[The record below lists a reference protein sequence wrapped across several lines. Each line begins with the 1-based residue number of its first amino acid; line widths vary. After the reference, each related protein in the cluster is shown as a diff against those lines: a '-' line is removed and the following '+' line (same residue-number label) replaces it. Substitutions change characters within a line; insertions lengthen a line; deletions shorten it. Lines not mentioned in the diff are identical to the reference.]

1 MRAFPLSNFDEM
13 AFFFA
18 VNRSWKETGGM
29 PKSNL
34 EKILLAGSVTAIG
47 AAFRKRELSIR
58 DSVNWYLARIEMLN
72 QKGPTLNAIK
82 DVSSHAEADAETLQ
96 SELAAGRD
104 RGPLH
109 GIPVLIKDNVFI
121 ANEYTTTAGV
131 TAFKDFVPRTTA
143 TLVRRL
149 EDAGAII
156 LGKTKLTEFAD
167 YVSDIMP
174 AEFSGAGGVVRN
186 PHGISYGRGQ
196 GSSVGSA
203 SSVAAGFA
211 PLAIGGE
218 TQNSIQTPA
227 SYSSVVGFKAS
238 VGMISRMGIMPLVP
252 SQDAPGPIA
261 RSVQDAALVFAAI
274 GGADPR
280 DAVSIQ
286 TQMLCDNARGRG
298 LETLAHVRIGVPR
311 IAMAN
316 REQFAGVMSQFE
328 HALTALSKAG
338 AQIVDPCDLPS
349 AEQVQEV
356 RSCVFRTEFKAALNA
371 FLEDHSSPGGI
382 ASLASLI
389 RWNETHPQ
397 HIPYG
402 QSLLL
407 AAEETRGLADPQYLA
422 DRARDI
428 ALSRKGGIDS
438 ALYAGEADVLIAPM
452 GAAAKCTGKAG
463 APTLAIPF
471 GLDFTG
477 TPFGV
482 TLYTSFGRDRL
493 LLAVGGLVERAI
505 GNRVIPNI

>member
-1 MRAFPLSNFDEM
+1 MTTSDVDE
-13 AFFFA
+13 
-18 VNRSWKETGGM
+18 T
-29 PKSNL
+29 
-34 EKILLAGSVTAIG
+34 LLKGSVAAIG
-47 AAFRKRELSIR
+47 GAFRKGTISIQE
-58 DSVNWYLARIEMLN
+58 SVSWYLSRINALN
-72 QKGPTLNAIK
+72 QNGPKLNAVK
-82 DVSSHAEADAETLQ
+82 DVSNHAEADAKTLDH
-96 SELAAGRD
+96 ELAAGRD

-131 TAFKDFVPRTTA
+131 MALKAFVPRTTA

-149 EDAGAII
+149 QDAGAII
-156 LGKTKLTEFAD
+156 LGKTNLTEFAD
-167 YVSDIMP
+167 YVSDVMP

-203 SSVAAGFA
+203 ASVAAGFA

-218 TQNSIQTPA
+218 TQNSIQTPS

-238 VGMISRMGIMPLVP
+238 VGMISRVGIMPLVP

-261 RSVQDAALVFAAI
+261 RTVEDAALVFSAI

-286 TQMLCDNARGRG
+286 MQTQCDRDRG
-298 LETLAHVRIGVPR
+298 LGLENLNHMRIGVPR

-316 REQFAGVMSQFE
+316 REQFASVMPQFE
-328 HALTALSKAG
+328 EALSRLSKAG
-338 AQIVDPCDLPS
+338 AKIVDPCDLPS
-349 AEQVQEV
+349 AEQMQEV

-371 FLEDHSSPGGI
+371 FLEDHESPCGISS
-382 ASLASLI
+382 LETLI
-389 RWNETHPQ
+389 KWNEAHPQ

-407 AAEETRGLADPQYLA
+407 AAQETRGLMDPTYLA

-428 ALSRKGGIDS
+428 SLSRAGGIDA
-438 ALYAGEADVLIAPM
+438 ALYAGSCDVLIAPM
-452 GAAAKCTGKAG
+452 GAAAKCTGKG
-463 APTLAIPF
+463 GGPTMAIPF
-471 GLDFTG
+471 GLDSSG
-477 TPFGV
+477 VPFGV
-482 TLYTSFGRDRL
+482 TLYTSLGRDML
-493 LLAVGGLVERAI
+493 LMAVSRLVERAI
-505 GNRVIPNI
+505 GDRRLPKL